1 MQEIK
6 IEIFTDVVCPWCL
19 IGQIR
24 LDQVLARHFGDFQ
37 IRIEHRPVIL
47 MPDIPE
53 TGIKIADVLRSRGL
67 DPATVQSR
75 PEQEAKGVALELD
88 LNLQQWF
95 YPTKRAHT
103 LIRLARQKGTEHEIA
118 VAIARAYF
126 CEARNIAD
134 PHELAAL
141 AGRYGFS
148 HAEALSVLLSETE
161 LELTAAECVTSQKR
175 GVRGVPHYIFNGTQ
189 SSSGHHS
196 EHGFIAAIDRSLDP
210 VPAGFKR

>member
-1 MQEIK
+1 MQEIE

-24 LDQVLARHFGDFQ
+24 LDQVLARDFRDFQ
-37 IRIEHRPVIL
+37 IRIEHRPVML

-75 PEQEAKGVALELD
+75 PQQEAKGLGLELD

-103 LIRLARQKGTEHEIA
+103 LIRLARQKGTQHQLA

-134 PHELAAL
+134 TQELAAL

-148 HAEALSVLLSETE
+148 HEEALSMMVSESQ
-161 LELTAAECVTSQKR
+161 LEVTAAECVTSQKR
-175 GVRGVPHYIFNGTQ
+175 GVRGVPHYLFNGTQ
-189 SSSGHHS
+189 SLSGHHS
-196 EHGFIAAIDRSLDP
+196 EDGFIAAIEKSLDP
-210 VPAGFKR
+210 IPAEGKS